1 MNFPTL
7 SKLGAPV
14 KFLSGG
20 ALVAVLLGLTL
31 AVALAPATTAAQ
43 SGGAITTGVVVD
55 VLETANGD
63 LLEFTLSDGAGE
75 EIVFEVESATEF
87 GLDDESGARWTAT
100 LSDADAPRQAAQRLI
115 DHRERFAPI
124 TVTAAADNPQLAT
137 LVVEAAASNL
147 ETNLGYIVA
156 AFLTGW
162 VAFFAYLIWVSIKQ
176 NRLKSQL
183 KYLRQKYTIKDGDA
197 DKE

>member
-31 AVALAPATTAAQ
+31 AVTLAPAPTAAQ

-63 LLEFTLSDGAGE
+63 LLEFTLSDGDGD

-124 TVTAAADNPQLAT
+124 TVTAAADNPRLAT
-137 LVVEAAASNL
+137 LVVEAAAANL